1 MVLIVFSDTVIPV
14 EISPGRGAGKVPASS
29 ARQRELEQE
38 LQRAHEEV
46 QAGHEEM
53 QTTQEELKSMNEELQ
68 STNEELQSTN
78 EELTT
83 SKEEMQSLNEELQT
97 VNAELQAKLDELSG
111 TNNDMKNLLNS
122 TDIATVFLDNDL
134 RVRQF
139 TPQAKTII
147 KFIASDV
154 GRPITDLASDLLYP
168 ELVTDAQ
175 EVLRT
180 LVFSERSIA
189 THDGRWF
196 TVRVMP
202 YRTTDNRIDGVVIT
216 IADITAAK
224 KVEAKLREKNSD
236 LTTHAAEQGLAL
248 DRAETQL
255 GQTVGATLRRDS
267 GKPSRR
273 KAAPTT
279 NPAATGPA
287 GKSQS

>member
-1 MVLIVFSDTVIPV
+1 
-14 EISPGRGAGKVPASS
+14 
-29 ARQRELEQE
+29 
-38 LQRAHEEV
+38 LQRAREEV
-46 QAGHEEM
+46 QAGREEM
-53 QTTQEELKSMNEELQ
+53 QTSQEELKSMNEELQ

-168 ELVTDAQ
+168 ALVKDAQ

-180 LVFSERSIA
+180 LVFSERSIT

-202 YRTTDNRIDGVVIT
+202 YRTMDNRIDGVVIT
-216 IADITAAK
+216 FADITAAK
-224 KVEAKLREKNSD
+224 KVEAQLREKNSD
-236 LTTHAAEQGLAL
+236 LTTHSAEQGLAL
-248 DRAETQL
+248 DRAEERLEVHDARQ
-255 GQTVGATLRRDS
+255 QLRRQRTKRP
-267 GKPSRR
+267 GGRGRRRR
-273 KAAPTT
+273 KPDHEKAPRALGSGGELRRRAKRGCAS
-279 NPAATGPA
+279 NRP
-287 GKSQS
+287 KSFANRKQN